1 MFQRTSH
8 RSCPSLNRTNMHAD
22 GNINASCCSLLNGEI
37 KGSNSIQS
45 ELVRL
50 NKMHV
55 LGSIINF
62 ISKCRCGT
70 FQASIKF
77 YGVYEFT
84 VNNTGISLSFSLSL
98 SLCTIYSTACMRTYS
113 LS

>member
-8 RSCPSLNRTNMHAD
+8 RSCPSLNRTNKHAD

-70 FQASIKF
+70 FQASIQF
-77 YGVYEFT
+77 YAWCLRVHCEQYQYGGVYMYIYT
-84 VNNTGISLSFSLSL
+84 MP
-98 SLCTIYSTACMRTYS
+98 YSTACMRTYS